1 MTSVRRELHSA
12 FSTVAVTGTN
22 GKSTTTS
29 MLASIVR
36 AAGEPSVRVTTL
48 GAWLDDEEIVLG
60 TSLDAFARAIE
71 VGARASI
78 RTLALEVTSRA
89 LAEGFA
95 HHWPARVAVFTNL
108 SRDHLDYHGE
118 PERYLAAKAQLFM
131 TLPSDGV
138 AVLNAGDSAS
148 ALLDEVTPASVRRL
162 AFAGVAGAVP
172 ACSELPLVLRASEVE
187 VTRAGTKVSLAASP
201 LAAALGGE
209 LRLRVIGAVNAENA
223 LAAAVAAHS
232 LGYSGRAISD
242 GLENFC
248 GVAGRF
254 EVVWPDPLVVVDYA
268 HTPDALERT
277 LRQARELA
285 GRGRV
290 VCVFGCGGGSDPG
303 KRPEMGRVAA
313 SLADELWLTSDN
325 PRNESALEI
334 IGQIAQGA
342 GSGVEPGWEGPAGIG
357 RMPVDR
363 ELRLVSEP
371 DRKAAI
377 ERSVAVARKGRGDIV
392 LVAGK
397 GHEKTQC
404 VGENVIP
411 FDDAEVARAACRAR
425 FESEEG

>member
-1 MTSVRRELHSA
+1 MTSVRGELQSA

-48 GAWLDDEEIVLG
+48 GAWLDDEEIALG
-60 TSLDAFARAIE
+60 PSLEAFARAIE
-71 VGARASI
+71 AGARASI

-131 TLPSDGV
+131 TLPDDGF
-138 AVLNAGDSAS
+138 AVLNAGDPAS
-148 ALLDEVTPASVRRL
+148 ALLGEVTPPAVRRL
-162 AFAGVAGAVP
+162 AFAGVAGVAP
-172 ACSELPLVLRASEVE
+172 ECSELPLVLRAHDVR
-187 VTRAGTKVSLAASP
+187 VTRRGTRVSLATGA
-201 LAAALGGE
+201 LADALGGE

-223 LAAAVAAHS
+223 LAAAVAAHA
-232 LGYSGRAISD
+232 LGYAPRAIGE
-242 GLENFC
+242 GLEQFR
-248 GVAGRF
+248 GIAGRF

-277 LRQARELA
+277 LEEARVLA
-285 GRGRV
+285 GDGRV
-290 VCVFGCGGGSDPG
+290 LCVFGCGGGSDPG

-313 SLADELWLTSDN
+313 SLADEIWLTSDN
-325 PRNESALEI
+325 PRNESAVEI
-334 IGQIAQGA
+334 IEQIAAGA
-342 GSGVEPGWEGPAGIG
+342 RAGPERGREGPAGPG
-357 RMPVDR
+357 RKPVDR

-371 DRKAAI
+371 DRRAAI
-377 ERSVAVARKGRGDIV
+377 ERSVAVARPGSGDIV

-404 VGENVIP
+404 VGDDVIP
-411 FDDAEVARAACRAR
+411 FDDAQVARAACRAR